1 LRLDEN
7 PGLAVNSELR
17 FYFVLWCLWA
27 VVAVAVVPYLLLR
40 PAPYGRHSRK
50 GFGPLVGARLA
61 WLLME
66 SPSPLLMIVFFFLGR
81 RPDGA
86 VAIVFLVFWLCHY
99 LYRAF
104 LFPLLLPATSR
115 PMPLLV
121 LASGALFNIV
131 NAYLNGRW
139 LFSFAEPRAPAWLAS
154 PEFVAGTVLFF
165 SGFYVHVLADRELH
179 RLRRASGGERVLPRG
194 PLFLFVSCPNYLGE
208 IIEWTGFAL
217 ATWSPG
223 GLLFALWTAA
233 NLVPRALHHHRWYR
247 EKFPDYP
254 PARRAVLPFLL

>member
-1 LRLDEN
+1 
-7 PGLAVNSELR
+7 VNHELR
-17 FYFVLWCLWA
+17 FYVVLWCLWA
-27 VVAVAVVPYLLLR
+27 VVAMAVVPYLRLR

-61 WLLME
+61 WVLME
-66 SPSPLLMIVFFFLGR
+66 APSPLLMTLFFLLGR
-81 RPDGA
+81 RPHGI
-86 VAIVFLVFWLCHY
+86 VALVFLTLWLCHY

-115 PMPLLV
+115 PMPMLV
-121 LASGALFNIV
+121 MASGALFNMV

-139 LFSFAEPRAPAWLAS
+139 LFSLAEPRALAWLAS
-154 PEFVAGTVLFF
+154 PLFVLGVALFF
-165 SGFYVHVLADRELH
+165 FGFSVHVLADRELR
-179 RLRRASGGERVLPRG
+179 RLRRASGGERALPSG
-194 PLFLFVSCPNYLGE
+194 PLFAFVSCPNYFGE
-208 IIEWTGFAL
+208 IVEWTGFAL

-223 GLLFALWTAA
+223 AALFALWTAA

-254 PARRAVLPFLL
+254 PARRAVVPFLL

>member
-1 LRLDEN
+1 MT
-7 PGLAVNSELR
+7 SELR
-17 FYFVLWCLWA
+17 FYVVLWCVWA
-27 VVAVAVVPYLLLR
+27 VVAIAVVPYLLLR

-66 SPSPLLMIVFFFLGR
+66 APSPLLMILYFLLGR
-81 RPDGA
+81 RPFGA
-86 VAIVFLVFWLCHY
+86 VAIAFLALWLCHY

-121 LASGALFNIV
+121 MVSGALFNVV

-139 LFSFAEPRAPAWLAS
+139 LFLLAEPRDLAWLGS
-154 PEFVAGTVLFF
+154 PRFVFGALLFF
-165 SGFYVHVLADRELH
+165 LGFCVHVLADRELR
-179 RLRRASGGERVLPRG
+179 RLRRMSSGERALPKG
-194 PLFLFVSCPNYLGE
+194 PLFQFVSCPNYLGE
-208 IIEWTGFAL
+208 IVEWTGFAL

-223 GLLFALWTAA
+223 GLLFAVWTAA
-233 NLVPRALHHHRWYR
+233 NLVPRAFHHHRWYR

-254 PARRAVLPFLL
+254 TSRRAVVPLLF

>member
-1 LRLDEN
+1 VN
-7 PGLAVNSELR
+7 PELR
-17 FYFVLWCLWA
+17 FYAVIWCVWA
-27 VVAVAVVPYLLLR
+27 VVAIAVVPYLLLR
-40 PAPYGRHSRK
+40 PAPYGRHNRK

-66 SPSPLLMIVFFFLGR
+66 APSPILMIVYFLLGR
-81 RPDGA
+81 RPFGA
-86 VAIVFLVFWLCHY
+86 TDSVFLALWLCHY

-131 NAYLNGRW
+131 NTYLNGRW
-139 LFSFAEPRAPAWLAS
+139 LFSLAEPRDLAWLTS
-154 PEFVAGTVLFF
+154 PQFVVGVFLFF
-165 SGFYVHVLADRELH
+165 SGFCLHVLADRQLR
-179 RLRRASGGERVLPRG
+179 RLRRASGGERALPCG
-194 PLFLFVSCPNYLGE
+194 PLFRFISCPNYFGE
-208 IIEWTGFAL
+208 IVEWTGFAL
-217 ATWSPG
+217 ATLSPG

-233 NLVPRALHHHRWYR
+233 NLVPRAFHHHRWYH

-254 PARRAVLPFLL
+254 PARRAVVPFLF

>member
-1 LRLDEN
+1 VN
-7 PGLAVNSELR
+7 PELR

-66 SPSPLLMIVFFFLGR
+66 SPSPLLMTVYFFLGR
-81 RPDGA
+81 RPHSPVA
-86 VAIVFLVFWLCHY
+86 VVFLGLWLFHY

-121 LASGALFNIV
+121 LASGALFNVV
-131 NAYLNGRW
+131 NTYLNGRW
-139 LFSFAEPRAPAWLAS
+139 LFSLAEPRALAWLVS
-154 PEFVAGTVLFF
+154 PQFIAGTGLFF
-165 SGFYVHVLADRELH
+165 FGFSVHVLADRELR
-179 RLRRASGGERVLPRG
+179 RLRRASGGERAMPRG
-194 PLFLFVSCPNYLGE
+194 RLFRFLSCPNYFGE
-208 IIEWTGFAL
+208 IVEWTGFAL

-223 GLLFALWTAA
+223 GLLFALWTVA
-233 NLVPRALHHHRWYR
+233 NLVPRAVHHHRWYR
-247 EKFPDYP
+247 ERFADYP
-254 PARRAVLPFLL
+254 PARRAVAPFVL

>member
-1 LRLDEN
+1 
-7 PGLAVNSELR
+7 VTSELR
-17 FYFVLWCLWA
+17 FYWVLWCAWA
-27 VVAVAVVPYLLLR
+27 VVAMVVVPYLLAR
-40 PAPYGRHSRK
+40 PAPYGRHGRR

-66 SPSPLLMIVFFFLGR
+66 APSPLLMIVFFLLGR
-81 RPDGA
+81 PQGA
-86 VAIVFLVFWLCHY
+86 PAAVFLALWLCHY

-121 LASGALFNIV
+121 LASGALFNVV

-139 LFSFAEPRAPAWLAS
+139 LFSLAEPRALAWLAS
-154 PEFVAGTVLFF
+154 PQFIVGSLLFF
-165 SGFYVHVLADRELH
+165 SGFSVHVLADREL
-179 RLRRASGGERVLPRG
+179 RQLRRAAGGERALPRG
-194 PLFLFVSCPNYLGE
+194 QLFRLLSCPNYFGE
-208 IIEWTGFAL
+208 IVEWTGFAL

-233 NLVPRALHHHRWYR
+233 NLVPRARHHHRWYR
-247 EKFPDYP
+247 AVFPDYP
-254 PARRAVLPFLL
+254 PARRAVLPFLF

>member
-1 LRLDEN
+1 MN
-7 PGLAVNSELR
+7 PELR
-17 FYFVLWCLWA
+17 FYSVIWCAWA
-27 VVAVAVVPYLLLR
+27 VVAIAVVPYLLLR
-40 PAPYGRHSRK
+40 PAPYGRYTRK
-50 GFGPLVGARLA
+50 GFGPFVGARLA

-66 SPSPLLMIVFFFLGR
+66 APSPLLMILYFLLGR
-81 RPDGA
+81 RPPGA
-86 VAIVFLVFWLCHY
+86 AAIVFLALWLCHY

-121 LASGALFNIV
+121 LASGAFFNLV

-139 LFSFAEPRAPAWLAS
+139 LFSLAEPRALTWLAS
-154 PEFVAGTVLFF
+154 PEFVVGSGLFF
-165 SGFYVHVLADRELH
+165 FGFSLHVLADRKLR

-194 PLFLFVSCPNYLGE
+194 ALFRFVSCPNYLGE
-208 IIEWTGFAL
+208 IVEWSGFAL

-223 GLLFALWTAA
+223 GLLFALWAAA

-254 PARRAVLPFLL
+254 PARRAVVPFVF